1 MGGTMT
7 ARVIVSD
14 EVLTAILNYLAGRPW
29 REVKHLI
36 DGISDTVEPV
46 EAEAKEEMVV
56 DFPPAFT
63 DS

>member
-1 MGGTMT
+1 MT

-36 DGISDTVEPV
+36 DGISETVEAVEP